1 MPVSLSDHYQAV
13 VVGGGPTG
21 LACASTLGNLGVR
34 TLLIERHGFLGGNLS
49 AALVAPMLSFHAGEK
64 RIIGGFAHDFIQRL
78 AKRGGSCGHLRD
90 PLGFAPSLTPI
101 DSEPF
106 KIEADEA
113 VQRAGVHVL
122 FHGFLQGVEV
132 AEDAGEKAVCAVVV
146 RSKSGKRRFSADY
159 FVDASGD
166 ADLCFH
172 AGAET
177 STGDDSGQVQP
188 MTTFFKL
195 DGVDVEALVDYQRKH
210 RDDFVLRDD
219 FDRIFYPGTKIP
231 FPGVAGF
238 FSLVKKARS
247 EGRFGLDRDR
257 VLLFGGVRPGTVS
270 VNMTRIKGLATD
282 VEQISF
288 AEKEGR
294 RQVGICLDL
303 LRRDVPGFKQANLVQ
318 LPAHIGVRETRRAK
332 GLYVLTERDVL
343 SARKFDD
350 GIARGAYPI
359 DVHLPGSADLFTQK
373 LPPGD
378 YYEIP
383 YRCFVV
389 KDFQNLLVA
398 GRCASFTH
406 HALASARVS
415 AICMQM
421 GEGCAYAVKTAVETG
436 KPFPALDGAA
446 LKEQSLRR
454 AGNRVAAEPPG

>member
-1 MPVSLSDHYQAV
+1 MSFSSHYQAI

-21 LACASTLGNLGVR
+21 LACACTLGHLGAR

-64 RIIGGFAHDFIQRL
+64 RIIGGFAHDFIERL
-78 AKRGGSCGHLRD
+78 VRRGGSCGHLRD
-90 PLGFAPSLTPI
+90 PLGFAPSVTPI
-101 DSEPF
+101 DSEHF
-106 KIEADEA
+106 KIEADKA
-113 VQRAGVHVL
+113 VQRAGVDVL
-122 FHGFLQGVEV
+122 FHSFLQGAQVEG
-132 AEDAGEKAVCAVVV
+132 DAGEKTVRAIVI
-146 RSKSGKRRFSADY
+146 RSKSGARRFTADY

-172 AGAET
+172 AGAKT
-177 STGDDSGQVQP
+177 STGDDKGSVQP

-195 DGVDVEALVDYQRKH
+195 DGVDVEALVDHQRKH
-210 RDDFVLRDD
+210 RDDFVLRHD

-238 FSLVKKARS
+238 FSLVKQAKR
-247 EGRFGLDRDR
+247 EGRFDLDRDR
-257 VLLFGGVRPGTVS
+257 VLLFGGVQPGTVS
-270 VNMTRIKGLATD
+270 VNMTRIKGVATD

-288 AEKEGR
+288 AEAEGR
-294 RQVGICLDL
+294 RQVEICLEL
-303 LRRDVPGFKQANLVQ
+303 LQRDVPGFARARLVQ
-318 LPAHIGVRETRRAK
+318 LPSHIGVRETRRVRCR
-332 GLYVLTERDVL
+332 YVLTEKDVL
-343 SARKFDD
+343 GARKFDD

-359 DVHLPGSADLFTQK
+359 DVHLPGSAGLFTQK

-398 GRCASFTH
+398 GRCASFTRY
-406 HALASARVS
+406 ALASARVS

-436 KPFPALDGAA
+436 KPLPELDGAA
-446 LKEQSLRR
+446 LKEQTLGR
-454 AGNRVAAEPPG
+454 ADNRVVEEPPG